1 LIRALQDPGNR
12 ENPSLVAFGGSSI
25 SSDAAY
31 RAAESCKPG
40 TTNTLDCAFRRICQL
55 GWILQTGL
63 DMKAI
68 LICPSAELRSTFEKT
83 ADCFSILHIV
93 KSLDSYPDAAVF
105 RQLVKVWAPDVI
117 FISMED
123 AEAAGRISKQLDAE
137 FAAMQRVALST
148 VEDPAIFRFALQ
160 LRMAEL
166 LVPPF
171 GQDHL
176 TETLKRLAEH
186 LAIHPSSTGTLGKV
200 YAFVPAKGGVGAST
214 IAANAARAFAQ
225 APAANV
231 LLADFDISS
240 GMIGFGFNA
249 EHDYSINDAAKR
261 NKELDEETWQRLV
274 KKVGSIDLLL
284 SGAPMMDDGITAR
297 QIPPV
302 LDFARRT
309 YSVIGA
315 DLSDT
320 LDERALAVMREAN
333 EIFLVTTPDLGALRM
348 ARLKI
353 LALRRHDW
361 EDKTKLLLNRVSKR
375 MDLNVDEVEA
385 TVGLPVYATFPCD
398 YADVTR
404 ATRKAEASRKL
415 APSVRQFVEKLGDT
429 KLPKKRRSRFIER
442 FAVVPARYGFS

>member
-1 LIRALQDPGNR
+1 
-12 ENPSLVAFGGSSI
+12 
-25 SSDAAY
+25 
-31 RAAESCKPG
+31 
-40 TTNTLDCAFRRICQL
+40 
-55 GWILQTGL
+55 
-63 DMKAI
+63 MKAI
-68 LICPSAELRSTFEKT
+68 LICPDAELRNAFEKS
-83 ADCFSILHIV
+83 ADVYSMLRIV
-93 KSLDSYPDAAVF
+93 KSLDSYPDSTWF
-105 RQLVKVWAPDVI
+105 RQLVKIWAPDVI

-123 AEAAGRISKQLDAE
+123 AEAAGRISKQLDGE
-137 FAAMQRVALST
+137 FASIQRVALGKT
-148 VEDPAIFRFALQ
+148 EDAAIFRFVLQ

-171 GQDHL
+171 KQEDL
-176 TETLKRLAEH
+176 AETLKRLEEH
-186 LAIHPSSTGTLGKV
+186 LAVHPASTGTLGKV

-214 IAANAARAFAQ
+214 IAANAARAFAE
-225 APAANV
+225 APSANV

-240 GMIGFGFNA
+240 GMVGFGFNA

-261 NKELDEETWQRLV
+261 NKELDEEAWQRLV
-274 KKVGSIDLLL
+274 KKVGGVDLLL
-284 SGAPMMDDGITAR
+284 SGAPIMDEGITPQ
-297 QIPPV
+297 QIAPV

-320 LDERALAVMREAN
+320 FDERSLAVMREAN
-333 EIFLVTTPDLGALRM
+333 EIFLVTTPDLSALRM

-375 MDLNVDEVEA
+375 MELKVEEVES

-404 ATRKAEASRKL
+404 STRRAEASPKL
-415 APSVRQFVEKLGDT
+415 APSIKQFVEKLGDT
-429 KLPKKRRSRFIER
+429 KITKKKRSRFVER
-442 FAVVPARYGFS
+442 FALVPARYGFN